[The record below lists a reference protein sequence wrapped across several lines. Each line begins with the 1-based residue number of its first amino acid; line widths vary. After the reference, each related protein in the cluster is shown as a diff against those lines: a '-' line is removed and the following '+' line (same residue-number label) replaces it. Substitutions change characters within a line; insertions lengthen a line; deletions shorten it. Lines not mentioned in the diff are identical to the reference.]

1 MISVK
6 KNSDAS
12 KYTMKV
18 KHTMKAKRKSTPKQ
32 AVIYDDF
39 VAGLK
44 YYDVGSIEIEVG
56 QRLRMFWERSNQA
69 DNKAIRIETTDGVK
83 LGYVKAK
90 DTHKLHWYL
99 ERGIKLQA
107 TVAGWFSRNPSWEML
122 RFKVTAPNSINTN
135 EDTEL

>member
-12 KYTMKV
+12 

-44 YYDVGSIEIEVG
+44 YYDVGLTNIEPG
-56 QRLRMFWERSNQA
+56 QRLRMFWERSNPA

-107 TVAGWFSRNPSWEML
+107 TVAGWFPRNPSWEML